1 MGIGYYR
8 HGLRPRLRLKISLM
22 VGPYS
27 DGKRGPKKYVV
38 GSRVPPNSTL
48 KFGVFLLIFVARDG
62 SIDNPHVIGI
72 MKGMITDMQCSLC
85 GGYMTFYPDTEGG
98 DFKSPG
104 RIQCDNPCDP
114 QCHESVKGHGL
125 NAKEAYETSKILYRK
140 P

>member
-1 MGIGYYR
+1 MRQELGFLSFTRVGMKYWLGLVEHCGQHGRSGGALRAKANNILGY
-8 HGLRPRLRLKISLM
+8 I
-22 VGPYS
+22 
-27 DGKRGPKKYVV
+27 
-38 GSRVPPNSTL
+38 
-48 KFGVFLLIFVARDG
+48 VFLLIFVARDG

-114 QCHESVKGHGL
+114 QCHESVKGHGV